1 MTLNMGVGGGGEKYA
16 VKRAAISLGV
26 VLNIKMISY
35 EV

>member
-1 MTLNMGVGGGGEKYA
+1 MTLKMGGGAEKYA